1 MLYQLELLSTGM
13 ISEQYEGVRVELL
26 GATCTMTPNEYGE
39 WEVNDGSGPLL
50 IDDRLATPMLKFI
63 KDLFMMLLVLLIVII
78 HLNFKLQKLILK
90 KVKIFLQLQLL
101 VMICL

>member
-1 MLYQLELLSTGM
+1 M

-26 GATCTMTPNEYGE
+26 GATCTTTPNEYGE

-50 IDDRLATPMLKFI
+50 IDDRLATPDAQIYQGFVY
-63 KDLFMMLLVLLIVII
+63 DVLVLLIVII